1 MPKNIFL
8 TPKVLAGDKSDG
20 ESGAE
25 GFLQILTDCLA
36 EGHLLLDY
44 AKGNPIADDVELFA
58 QAGIELDP
66 TRVQYILD
74 GIRSLAVELNDRIG
88 EAEAKSFQVWLRGLS
103 LSYLYKATLHNL
115 CAILTKLLRVQMKTA
130 KDDVAREKAE
140 QDAARQRALSAR
152 QQQEAAGAGPS
163 GAELDSL
170 ISQGHIQRLL

>member
-1 MPKNIFL
+1 M
-8 TPKVLAGDKSDG
+8 LAGDESDG

-44 AKGNPIADDVELFA
+44 AKGNPIADDVELFG

-88 EAEAKSFQVWLRGLS
+88 EAEAKSFQGWLDDHLA
-103 LSYLYKATLHNL
+103 LQDIIIY
-115 CAILTKLLRVQMKTA
+115 VQY
-130 KDDVAREKAE
+130 
-140 QDAARQRALSAR
+140 
-152 QQQEAAGAGPS
+152 
-163 GAELDSL
+163 
-170 ISQGHIQRLL
+170 